1 MSVSKA
7 VSVGWASGT
16 LGSSTALGAMSLLV
30 LFYLTEYVGLSPSLA
45 GLLIFISR
53 IWDIAATLVIGHWS
67 DRTESRWG
75 KRVPFLVIGAPI
87 IASAYFLLFAVPEG
101 LDGTLL
107 SAYVLGTLL
116 LYATGYS
123 LFVVPYLTI
132 PAEITDIPQQRT
144 TMMSFRVF
152 FLTVAGLIVAG
163 LGPVLIEKFGGGRSG
178 YAGMGAVH
186 AVIILI
192 AMWGCAA
199 IVVRVPV
206 IISGRKASGSILA
219 QLRIV
224 MRNGPFKIFIGVKLC
239 QLMAGAMVGASL
251 LYLGRYILGL
261 DESFL
266 VRFVIYQTLGTILSL
281 PVWSAVSKRYGKR
294 LTYMGAGYFYAV
306 VALSWLFASSAELAL
321 ITNIRIFMVGVA
333 ASGIL
338 VLGFSIL
345 PDTMAHNTK
354 TTGIAQEGTL
364 AALYSMVEKG
374 SAAFG
379 PLVVGLLLE
388 ASGFI
393 SAAGGAWPETQ
404 PDSAFLAI
412 LLLASVGPAIC
423 NVAGSLLMIKFD
435 LKEQRAEPSIPES

>member
-16 LGSSTALGAMSLLV
+16 IGSSTALGAMSLLV

-53 IWDIAATLVIGHWS
+53 IWDIAATLVIGNWS
-67 DRTESRWG
+67 DRTQSRWG
-75 KRVPFLVIGAPI
+75 KRVPFLVVGAPI
-87 IASAYFLLFAVPEG
+87 IAVAYFLLFAVPEG
-101 LDGTLL
+101 LDGLLL

-116 LYATGYS
+116 LFATGYT
-123 LFVVPYLTI
+123 LFVVPYLTV

-152 FLTVAGLIVAG
+152 FMTVAGLIVAG
-163 LGPVLIEKFGGGRSG
+163 LGPILITQFGGGRAG

-186 AVIILI
+186 AVIILV
-192 AMWGCAA
+192 AMLGCAA
-199 IVVRVPV
+199 IVARVPV
-206 IISGRKASGSILA
+206 IISGSIATGSIFD

-266 VRFVIYQTLGTILSL
+266 GRFVIYQTAGTILSL
-281 PVWSAVSKRYGKR
+281 PLWSAISKRYGKR
-294 LTYMGAGYFYAV
+294 LTYMGAGYFYAL
-306 VALSWLFASSAELAL
+306 VALSWLFASSAELDW

-374 SAAFG
+374 TAAFG

-404 PDSAFLAI
+404 PDTAFLAI
-412 LLLASVGPAIC
+412 LLLASVGPALC
-423 NVAGSLLMIKFD
+423 NIAGSLLMIKFD
-435 LKEQRAEPSIPES
+435 LKEK